1 MANFNE
7 RLSLQWN
14 DFKDNV
20 REYAPFGEVENT
32 SVVAKDQKSRC
43 SEKGRKVCRN
53 PDQLCLTVPPPGRAI
68 KSEEA
73 NMQTQLHKYKNT
85 NTQIQVYTQTK
96 KSLFSEIWTNFVWQC
111 RHPAPCRKVSGNKL
125 IPILRQPKMVNSTL
139 KGNCWLIQIQIKSKT
154 KKRNLG
160 RNNLILLRKSEEAT
174 NQVKEGVSTT
184 HPCTEARFRFC
195 IMS

>member
-1 MANFNE
+1 MTNFNE

-20 REYAPFGEVENT
+20 REYAPFGEGENT

-53 PDQLCLTVPPPGRAI
+53 PDQLCLTVLPPGRAI
-68 KSEEA
+68 KSEEYA
-73 NMQTQLHKYKNT
+73 NTI
-85 NTQIQVYTQTK
+85 TQIQKHKYRCTPTQTK

-174 NQVKEGVSTT
+174 NQVKEGVSPT